1 MIRVLVADDHPFVRA
16 GVCCA
21 LNDAAGIEVVGE
33 CADGCDVCELAATVR
48 PDVVVMDLRM
58 PVMSGVDAT
67 RSLLAVQPGVRVM
80 ILTGSV
86 SGESLT
92 QIARAGAVGCLLK
105 LGNPELLVRSVR
117 KVAAGE
123 PVWPPGYPEVCG
135 PLPPVTAGPR

>member
-16 GVCCA
+16 GVCGA
-21 LNDAAGIEVVGE
+21 LNDASGIEVVGE
-33 CADGCDVCELAATVR
+33 CADGCDVCELAATVV

-67 RSLLAVQPGVRVM
+67 RSLMALQPAVRVM

-86 SGESLT
+86 TGEALA

-105 LGNPELLVRSVR
+105 LGDPELLVSSVR
-117 KVAAGE
+117 RVAAGE
-123 PVWPPGYPEVCG
+123 AVWPIGYPRAFG
-135 PLPPVTAGPR
+135 PWPPAAAGPR

>member
-16 GVCCA
+16 SVCCA
-21 LNDAAGIEVVGE
+21 LNEAAGIEVVGE
-33 CADGCDVCELAATVR
+33 CADGCDVRELAATVL

-67 RSLLAVQPGVRVM
+67 RSLLAVQPDVRVM

-86 SGESLT
+86 SGEALT
-92 QIARAGAVGCLLK
+92 QIALAGAVGCLLK

-123 PVWPPGYPEVCG
+123 AVWPMGYPEVWG
-135 PLPPVTAGPR
+135 PWPPVTAAPR